1 MSETMFTICG
11 FFQYGE
17 RLHRSTAI
25 TAETF
30 NKIISDLAIGSN
42 SVIVTTD

>member
-1 MSETMFTICG
+1 MADLST
-11 FFQYGE
+11 YL

-30 NKIISDLAIGSN
+30 NKIISDLAIGN
-42 SVIVTTD
+42 NFVIVTTE

>member
-1 MSETMFTICG
+1 MADLWSNL
-11 FFQYGE
+11 

-30 NKIISDLAIGSN
+30 NKKISDLAVVI
-42 SVIVTTD
+42 VIVTTE